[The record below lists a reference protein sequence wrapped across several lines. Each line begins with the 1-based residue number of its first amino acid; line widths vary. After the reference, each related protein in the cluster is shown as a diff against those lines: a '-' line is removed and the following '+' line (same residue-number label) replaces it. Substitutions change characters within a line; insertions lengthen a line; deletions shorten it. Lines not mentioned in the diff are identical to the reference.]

1 MKIKNS
7 VNILGTEYKIIG
19 AKDTPKLRDLAG
31 YIEVW
36 AKEIV
41 YDAELTKNKDDKCS
55 KKTGECLKQV
65 MRHEIMHAFYHEAG
79 ASQYGDDENLVEMMA
94 ILIPKIVKAMKE
106 VNVL

>member
-19 AKDTPKLRDLAG
+19 AKDTPKLKEADG
-31 YIEVW
+31 YVERY

-41 YDAELTKNKDDKCS
+41 FDKGLLERQDRMTS
-55 KKTGECLKQV
+55 ERLDIYHKKV
-65 MRHEIMHAFYHEAG
+65 MRHEIIHAFFYESGNNHHCE
-79 ASQYGDDENLVEMMA
+79 DEELVDCLA